1 MKEKYNTKTINRSR
15 RLSSHQSYKM
25 RLVYLCSVLALVG
38 QTTALVTTSSTVFAQ
53 GPIIDNDP
61 APGRS
66 PGPPV
71 NYQPLSF
78 TSPSSS
84 SATELTKKNPL
95 KDVLSTA
102 PPHPPS
108 STLSSFEHSRLHS
121 TVLGNYKDESTLSPP
136 TTTDTETPAT
146 STVDEQQWNNS
157 TTHDKDNEGSGRR
170 GDVAVKEDKQKP
182 LQNLNNHEEITTK
195 AITGRIEQAEE
206 ITQNGTKA
214 NTEVTEEKRKDTLN
228 YSTTP
233 LAIINDATED
243 SLPRRRTTITIE
255 KNLTESKTKNRN
267 NIPNPEV
274 TSAGNVLMVSPRS
287 RRSNRVTT
295 TSPSM
300 GLIERIPV
308 VTVKS
313 KSALAL
319 HLKDDEE
326 DEWDRVGEVNL
337 FCGDSVVERKQ
348 RERSYS
354 SEPDDVLIMLPG
366 RDLSGD
372 HSEVAEGGDSVT
384 VITTREDVTTTAS
397 SVSLGN
403 ESLVGNRKVFANV
416 SDLYQSTSQSPSVE
430 DTSSTQGMSGI
441 ATESGSDSK
450 SAVHQKAAEERR
462 GVPAPEE
469 ITRDHKGVPVLVD
482 VTHDAFESRFGLV
495 AGIEYRGECYLGAER
510 VG

>member
-1 MKEKYNTKTINRSR
+1 
-15 RLSSHQSYKM
+15 M
-25 RLVYLCSVLALVG
+25 RLVYLCSVLALIG

-53 GPIIDNDP
+53 GPIIYNDP

-84 SATELTKKNPL
+84 SAVIKTATEPTKENTL
-95 KDVLSTA
+95 KDVLLTSS
-102 PPHPPS
+102 PLPPS
-108 STLSSFEHSRLHS
+108 STVSSSEHSRLHS
-121 TVLGNYKDESTLSPP
+121 TVLGNYKDESTLSPR

-146 STVDEQQWNNS
+146 TAVDEQQWNNS
-157 TTHDKDNEGSGRR
+157 TTHHKDNERRGRR
-170 GDVAVKEDKQKP
+170 EEVAVEEDKQKP
-182 LQNLNNHEEITTK
+182 QQNLTNPEEITTK
-195 AITGRIEQAEE
+195 AITGQMGQAEE
-206 ITQNGTKA
+206 ITQSGTKVSA
-214 NTEVTEEKRKDTLN
+214 EVTEEKKKRKDTLN

-233 LAIINDATED
+233 LAIINDATEGTGRG

-255 KNLTESKTKNRN
+255 NNLTESKNNN

-287 RRSNRVTT
+287 RRSNRGTT

-300 GLIERIPV
+300 GQIERIPV

-313 KSALAL
+313 KSAIAL

-326 DEWDRVGEVNL
+326 EELGRVGEVNL

-348 RERSYS
+348 RERSYA
-354 SEPDDVLIMLPG
+354 SEPDDVLIKLPG

-372 HSEVAEGGDSVT
+372 HSEVAEGEDSVT
-384 VITTREDVTTTAS
+384 VITTRGDVGVTTTSS

-403 ESLVGNRKVFANV
+403 ESLVGTRKVNANV
-416 SDLYQSTSQSPSVE
+416 SDLFQSTSQSLSVE
-430 DTSSTQGMSGI
+430 ETSATQGMSGI

-450 SAVHQKAAEERR
+450 SAVHQKTAEERK
-462 GVPAPEE
+462 GVPSPEE

-495 AGIEYRGECYLGAER
+495 AGIEYRGECYLVEER